1 MVTPR
6 EDRDADKADRR
17 LEALEPEE
25 EVDDPHEQQRE
36 QAEEDKRREAGDVA
50 LGDEARR
57 GHHAEEDGHDAE
69 DEDRAARVVEE
80 QERRE
85 RDAGEHRIAE
95 EDHPRGGHR
104 ILPDAGGEVEDE
116 RELADQQR
124 EGQPGGDKEKQHHP
138 VA

>member
-1 MVTPR
+1 MTAPISSSASR
-6 EDRDADKADRR
+6 
-17 LEALEPEE
+17 PEKDE
-25 EVDDPHEQQRE
+25 
-36 QAEEDKRREAGDVA
+36 RREAGDVA

-57 GHHAEEDGHDAE
+57 GHHAKEDGHDAE

-95 EDHPRGGHR
+95 KDHPRGGHR

-124 EGQPGGDKEKQHHP
+124 EGQPGGDKEEEHHP